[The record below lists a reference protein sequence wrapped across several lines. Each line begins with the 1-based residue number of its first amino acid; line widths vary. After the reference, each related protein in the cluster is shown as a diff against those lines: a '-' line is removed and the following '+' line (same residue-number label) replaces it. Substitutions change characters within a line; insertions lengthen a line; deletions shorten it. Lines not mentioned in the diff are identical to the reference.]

1 MRVRPIL
8 TAVAACFL
16 LAGSARAGIDIHEK
30 HRFDAN
36 PGDTVVVDVSFH
48 NVEVRAQPGS
58 SVDVTVDITVSGNS
72 SSAQNAAEDLRPVF
86 EDQGDRLLIRSTR
99 NKGWSWKN
107 VKAKGHV
114 VVLMPPDVNLL
125 IDSSSGEAEIIG
137 DFGNSK
143 VSFDASSGGLMV
155 DGAMRALHSDL
166 SSGSVHANVTRPL
179 AEFTADASSGS
190 VHLEGGAALA
200 KVDTSSGSIDVSG
213 LTGVGKFS
221 ASSGNIKA
229 QWDEIP
235 PNTTVRASA
244 SSGNVTLTFPEY
256 TKISGLVEVSSGGI
270 HSDFP
275 ALIRG
280 KDELKLDGG
289 PNAIDVQVDTSSGNI
304 KLLSN

>member
-1 MRVRPIL
+1 MRVRSIL
-8 TAVAACFL
+8 IAAAVCFL
-16 LAGSARAGIDIHEK
+16 LAGSAAADIDIHKK
-30 HRFDAN
+30 HRFDAS

-48 NVEVRAQPGS
+48 NVEVRTQPGG
-58 SVDVTVDITVSGNS
+58 SVDVTVDITVKGDGS
-72 SSAQNAAEDLRPVF
+72 SSAKAAQDLSPVF
-86 EDQGDRLLIRSTR
+86 EDQGNRLLIRSTR
-99 NKGWSWKN
+99 SKGWSWKN
-107 VKAKGHV
+107 VKAKGQV
-114 VVLMPPDVNLL
+114 TVLMPPDVNLL
-125 IDSSSGEAEIIG
+125 IDSSSGEAKIIG

-143 VSFDASSGGLMV
+143 VTFDASSGGLMV
-155 DGAMRALHSDL
+155 DGAMRELHSDL
-166 SSGSVHANVTRPL
+166 SSGSIHANVTRPL

-190 VHLEGGAALA
+190 VRLEGGAALA

-289 PNAIDVQVDTSSGNI
+289 PNAIDVHVDTSSGNI

>member
-1 MRVRPIL
+1 MRVRPTV
-8 TAVAACFL
+8 TAVAVCLL
-16 LAGSARAGIDIHEK
+16 LAGSAGADIDIHEK
-30 HRFDAN
+30 HRFEAN
-36 PGDTVVVDVSFH
+36 AGDTVVVDVSFH

-58 SVDVTVDITVSGNS
+58 SVDVTVDINVSGNS
-72 SSAQNAAEDLRPVF
+72 RSAQNAAEDLRPVF

-99 NKGWSWKN
+99 SKGWSWKN
-107 VKAKGHV
+107 VKAKGQV

-125 IDSSSGEAEIIG
+125 IDSSSGEAKIVG
-137 DFGNSK
+137 DFGSSK
-143 VSFDASSGGLMV
+143 VSFDASSGGLTV
-155 DGAMRALHSDL
+155 DGAMLELHSDL
-166 SSGSVHANVTRPL
+166 SSGSVHADVTRPL

-190 VHLEGGAALA
+190 VRLNGGAALV

-235 PNTTVRASA
+235 SKTIVRASA
-244 SSGNVTLTFPEY
+244 SSGNVTLTFPDY

-289 PNAIDVQVDTSSGNI
+289 PSAIDVQVDTSSGNI
-304 KLLSN
+304 KLLAN